1 MPLKVM
7 YYAYLVLQQ
16 QNSIANNLFYS
27 KDNEIFRSG
36 LVCGLL

>member
-1 MPLKVM
+1 M

-27 KDNEIFRSG
+27 KITKVWSVVYFKDLSF
-36 LVCGLL
+36 LLF